1 MSIESIIIVGILL
14 CCATVLIFVYINI
27 KYLAKTLDEER
38 FLRQKEQEN
47 MRSFWYEKLSSFDT
61 KQLQSAKAVQEQ
73 IEKNAELF
81 IKISTSLEVMQK
93 NLNMFLHEKLEA
105 LGEKISSSLK
115 EQQIQSAKDFENLSK
130 KVDERLEKIN
140 EKVEN
145 RLKSGFENID
155 KTFKEIITGIA
166 KINQAQKTIENLSG
180 EVVSLQSILTDKK
193 TRGIFGEVQ
202 LNAILKSIFGERKD
216 LYDIQFTLSNSNIAD
231 AVIKAPEPVGLIC
244 VDSKFP
250 LENYRKMS
258 EDKSFQNDF
267 RNDLKKHINDIASK
281 YIIKGETSNLA
292 VLFLPAEAI
301 FAEINAYHESI
312 IDYARQKSVWIA
324 SPTTLMALLTTIMA
338 VVRDIKTKEQ
348 AKKIQEELM
357 KLSKNFKL
365 YKERWEQLSK
375 HIDTVHKD
383 VKEIS
388 VTTSK
393 ISDEFSRIENVEFGD
408 DAKSLEE
415 FSELDAAKISEI

>member
-1 MSIESIIIVGILL
+1 
-14 CCATVLIFVYINI
+14 
-27 KYLAKTLDEER
+27 
-38 FLRQKEQEN
+38 
-47 MRSFWYEKLSSFDT
+47 
-61 KQLQSAKAVQEQ
+61 
-73 IEKNAELF
+73 
-81 IKISTSLEVMQK
+81 
-93 NLNMFLHEKLEA
+93 
-105 LGEKISSSLK
+105 
-115 EQQIQSAKDFENLSK
+115 KDFENLSK

-145 RLKSGFENID
+145 RLKDGFENID
-155 KTFKEIITGIA
+155 KTFKEIIVGIA
-166 KINQAQKTIENLSG
+166 KINQAQKTIESLSG
-180 EVVSLQSILTDKK
+180 EVVSLQGILTDKK

-202 LNAILKSIFGERKD
+202 LNAILKSIFGERRD
-216 LYDIQFTLSNSNIAD
+216 LYDIQFTLSNSSIAD

-258 EDKSFQNDF
+258 EDKSFQSDF

-281 YIIKGETSNLA
+281 YIIKGETSDLA
-292 VLFLPAEAI
+292 ILFLPAEAI
-301 FAEINAYHESI
+301 FAEINAYHENI
-312 IDYARQKSVWIA
+312 IDYARQKNVWIA

-388 VTTSK
+388 TTTSK
-393 ISDEFSRIENVEFGD
+393 ISDEFSRIERVEFD
-408 DAKSLEE
+408 DEAKSLE
-415 FSELDAAKISEI
+415 DITQ